1 MEGPQIREKNRAW
14 KNVPSRF
21 TTSNDTHNLKR
32 ICPIFESRDGALE
45 ETIVKVF
52 YGVVATS
59 EVKVLTNDDHI
70 DGVAEV
76 GVEDAWVAAVGE
88 HFLNLI
94 GIWVRHVGDGLWQ
107 FFWHSAF

>member
-1 MEGPQIREKNRAW
+1 MFHNHHWIKENDGACR
-14 KNVPSRF
+14 NVPSRF

-45 ETIVKVF
+45 ETVVKVL

-59 EVKVLTNDDHI
+59 EVEVLTNDDYI

-94 GIWVRHVGDGLWQ
+94 GIWVRHIEVGLGQL
-107 FFWHSAF
+107 F

>member
-1 MEGPQIREKNRAW
+1 MFRNHRWTKENNGACKI
-14 KNVPSRF
+14 VPSRF
-21 TTSNDTHNLKR
+21 TTSNNTHNLKR
-32 ICPIFESRDGALE
+32 ICPIFEPRDGALK
-45 ETIVKVF
+45 ETVVKVL

-94 GIWVRHVGDGLWQ
+94 GIWVRHIGVGL
-107 FFWHSAF
+107 